1 LCYSL
6 PILCY
11 TVKVKEDAVVE
22 MNESSGSASA
32 VEPRGFGGW
41 LGLWIFGT
49 FIVQPLAILVA
60 AFEPVASTADASVL
74 GLTYGAILAFL
85 LWLWTVVAKK
95 DARSLRW
102 IRIYLRLVLA
112 IGFASFSAGA
122 MMYGITGGTEN
133 VASGDFVQS
142 VYLSSV
148 NQYAAKLFKDGFL
161 WMLSGSIWYAYFR
174 KSRRVRNTFGDN
186 IGRLW
191 G

>member
-1 LCYSL
+1 
-6 PILCY
+6 
-11 TVKVKEDAVVE
+11 VVE
-22 MNESSGSASA
+22 MNESYGSASA

-49 FIVQPLAILVA
+49 FIVQPLAILVS
-60 AFEPVASTADASVL
+60 AFQPVASTADASIL

-102 IRIYLRLVLA
+102 IRVYLRLVLA

-122 MMYGITGGTEN
+122 MMYGITGGAEN

-148 NQYAAKLFKDGFL
+148 NQHAAKLFKDGFL